1 MNIKQ
6 WKEKYIP
13 RGEAKKVLET
23 AGVYHCVLTNW
34 IKHGVSPNI
43 LGIIYISKAIH
54 KLYGHEY
61 RTVVTEGILAAG
73 VKDE

>member
-1 MNIKQ
+1 MNIKE

-13 RGEAKKVLET
+13 PGEAKKVLKT

-34 IKHGVSPNI
+34 IKHGVNPNI

-54 KLYGHEY
+54 KLYGYDY